1 MCSKAHHL
9 SLILTVIVPGAD
21 PTDIGF
27 YVDRYYTASVVN
39 TEKNT
44 NYSKGD
50 ETIQKSYSADRQLHQ
65 QAWLWLVQHPDIRV
79 GKNGEGNGFSL
90 SEVEL
95 FNKKRKTGQ
104 HSHDDFTHAT
114 PSGST
119 PIAQEASTTARLAA
133 NEPSQTP
140 SQVRI
145 TSKQPSKKKT
155 PELVSEP
162 QPRYRIYTSET
173 RMWYALTGH
182 GPDIKK
188 IPPMQF
194 ACLSIIATRRS
205 RGILQTELVH
215 VSGQDK
221 RSVPHRTDLLA
232 ENGYIEKRTVLS
244 KRTKTSILYAKR
256 FAPKTAF
263 IPQVSIENQPNADE
277 DRKQGIGIIDYLP
290 VFDNMLKLLKESK
303 IMTLVKIRKNLVIPL
318 HENSSF

>member
-1 MCSKAHHL
+1 MCFKAYHL
-9 SLILTVIVPGAD
+9 SSILTIIVPGAD
-21 PTDIGF
+21 PTDIVF
-27 YVDRYYTASVVN
+27 YVDIYYAPSVEDTENNTA
-39 TEKNT
+39 
-44 NYSKGD
+44 YSKGD

-65 QAWLWLVQHPDIRV
+65 QAWSWLVQHPDIRV
-79 GKNGEGNGFSL
+79 GKNGEGNGLSL
-90 SEVEL
+90 SEVER
-95 FNKKRKTGQ
+95 FNKKRKTGK
-104 HSHDDFTHAT
+104 HSHDDLTLAT
-114 PSGST
+114 PSGSP
-119 PIAQEASTTARLAA
+119 PIVQEASTTARLPA
-133 NEPSQTP
+133 NEPSHTP
-140 SQVRI
+140 SQVRK
-145 TSKQPSKKKT
+145 TSKQPLQKKP

-162 QPRYRIYTSET
+162 QSRYRVYTSET

-194 ACLSIIATRRS
+194 ACLSIIATRRYH
-205 RGILQTELVH
+205 GILQAELVR

-277 DRKQGIGIIDYLP
+277 DRKQGTGIIDYLP
-290 VFDNMLKLLKESK
+290 VFDNILKLLKDSK
-303 IMTLVKIRKNLVIPL
+303 MMTLVKIRKNLVIPH